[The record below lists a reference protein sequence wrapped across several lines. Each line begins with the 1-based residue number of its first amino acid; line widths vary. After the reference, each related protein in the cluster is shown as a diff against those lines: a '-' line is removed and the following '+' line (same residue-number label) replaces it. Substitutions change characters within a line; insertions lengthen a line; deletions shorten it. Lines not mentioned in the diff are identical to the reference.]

1 MCQRP
6 LALGQQ
12 RVGEVVEG
20 TPTAVAPIASASW
33 PVMVRA
39 SASNVVALAPRTL
52 QRMIFP
58 PQRTDVGLALFGA
71 EEVVHM
77 GEHRHG

>member
-1 MCQRP
+1 MSQRP

-12 RVGEVVEG
+12 RMGEVVEG

-52 QRMIFP
+52 EWTIFPAQRM
-58 PQRTDVGLALFGA
+58 DVALALFGI
-71 EEVVHM
+71 EELVDI
-77 GEHRHG
+77 